1 MPLCLQN
8 TLTRKLE
15 PFEPM
20 QPGQVR
26 MYTCG
31 PTVYNYVHIGNLR
44 SFTFQ
49 DILRRHL
56 LQSGYKLHHVMNV
69 TDVED
74 KTIRNANEAGKTI
87 FEYTKP
93 FTDAFFDDLGS
104 LRIQRPE
111 KITPATEY
119 IQEMVDL
126 IQLLEQKGL
135 TYVSEGSVYYRI
147 AGFPDYG
154 KLSHIDVKGMK
165 AGARVDQ
172 DEYEKD
178 DVRDFVLWK
187 GAKPGEP
194 SWDSPWGAGRPGWHI
209 ECSAMSMAELGETFD
224 IHTGGIDLAFPH
236 HENEIAQSEGATGKP
251 FVRYWVHAEHLL
263 VDNKKMS
270 KSVGNF
276 YTLRD
281 LIEKG
286 HAPEAIRY
294 LLASVPY
301 GKQLNFTFDG
311 LRSAQQSVERLRS
324 FQRRLETEPLKEG
337 SDERARVRAEKA
349 KAEFTEAMDDDLN
362 TAMALA
368 AVFEYLR
375 DANTAMDEN
384 LFGSGNVEDAK
395 SVLAQFDAIFAVLET
410 STSGKIAAE
419 VIESLIEERLQA
431 RRDREWAKA
440 DQIRDALKAKGVVLE
455 DSREGTHWHY
465 AN

>member
-1 MPLCLQN
+1 MPLSLQN
-8 TLTRKLE
+8 TLTRKVE

-20 QPGQVR
+20 EPGHVR

-74 KTIRNANEAGKTI
+74 KTIRNANAAGKTI

-93 FTDAFFDDLGS
+93 FTDAFFEDLAS

-111 KITPATEY
+111 KVTPATEY
-119 IQEMVDL
+119 IQEMIDL
-126 IQLLEQKGL
+126 IKQLEAKGL

-147 AGFPDYG
+147 AGFPEYG

-165 AGARVDQ
+165 VGARVDS

-178 DVRDFVLWK
+178 DARDFVLWK
-187 GAKPGEP
+187 GAKPDEP

-224 IHTGGIDLAFPH
+224 IHTGGVDLAFPH

-270 KSVGNF
+270 KSLGNF

-281 LIEKG
+281 LFDKG
-286 HAPEAIRY
+286 YTPEAIRY

-301 GKQLNFTFDG
+301 SKQLNFTFDG
-311 LRSAQQSVERLRS
+311 LTSAQQSVERLRT
-324 FQRRLETEPLKEG
+324 FRRRLETERLKEG
-337 SDERARVRAEKA
+337 SDEHARLRAEKA
-349 KAEFTEAMDDDLN
+349 RREFTEAMDDNLN

-375 DANTAMDEN
+375 DANSAMDEN
-384 LFGSGNVEDAK
+384 KFGTENVADAK
-395 SVLAQFDAIFAVLET
+395 SVLEQFDAIFAVMEP
-410 STSGKIAAE
+410 SSSGQLAPQ

-440 DQIRDALKAKGVVLE
+440 DQIRDALKEKGVILE